1 MEVLGDDWN
10 ILELHWTTC
19 KFLLG
24 FSPFFATGRVCK
36 GTAIKSEFHWQL
48 LFDLLPIAA
57 EFRPVCDEQSES
69 LLCPQT
75 DALLSAQF
83 QLHGT
88 LCSTCICFVLFFF
101 FWKWGLPKICK
112 IVLFLIV
119 FWTMP
124 LNELPDFVPPASCQ
138 DHQKHEWVWAGQAWC
153 TNEPTKSVC
162 CRIHSFSEGWSFW
175 SPNDAA
181 SVELSDDVWHQ
192 VEHGHDEAQ
201 CQDCSCS
208 CFRTR
213 SSYDIVILKFMIMTY
228 NYCNVNPGLI
238 NP

>member
-88 LCSTCICFVLFFF
+88 LCSTCICFVFFF
-101 FWKWGLPKICK
+101 LKMGVTQNLQ
-112 IVLFLIV
+112 
-119 FWTMP
+119 
-124 LNELPDFVPPASCQ
+124 N
-138 DHQKHEWVWAGQAWC
+138 C
-153 TNEPTKSVC
+153 TFFNC
-162 CRIHSFSEGWSFW
+162 IL
-175 SPNDAA
+175 NDAIERA
-181 SVELSDDVWHQ
+181 SWFCSTCILSRSP
-192 VEHGHDEAQ
+192 EA
-201 CQDCSCS
+201 
-208 CFRTR
+208 RVGMGR
-213 SSYDIVILKFMIMTY
+213 SSMVYQWAH
-228 NYCNVNPGLI
+228 
-238 NP
+238 